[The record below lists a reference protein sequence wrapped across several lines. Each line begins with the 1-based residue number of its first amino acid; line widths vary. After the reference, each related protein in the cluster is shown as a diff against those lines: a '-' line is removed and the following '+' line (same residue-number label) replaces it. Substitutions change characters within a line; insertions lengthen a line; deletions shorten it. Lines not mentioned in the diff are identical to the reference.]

1 MHGAS
6 TRILCRAA
14 QVVAALRVPAA
25 SVAAEAKVLLGLG
38 LHPRLI
44 QFIGMYREGEDAVLI
59 TEYAPLGSLDKH
71 IEEVE
76 DDITMDHKMV
86 IISQVCA
93 CWPCTPLLSW
103 CPAPRITDTGLSC
116 RPVTRTQRQVDIDNF
131 FGERGKKRLTTH
143 GKLLM

>member
-6 TRILCRAA
+6 TRILCCPA

-38 LHPRLI
+38 LHPRLV
-44 QFIGMYREGEDAVLI
+44 QFIGMYREAEDAVLI

-76 DDITMDHKMV
+76 DDITMVHKMV

-93 CWPCTPLLSW
+93 CWPCTPLLS
-103 CPAPRITDTGLSC
+103 
-116 RPVTRTQRQVDIDNF
+116 
-131 FGERGKKRLTTH
+131 
-143 GKLLM
+143 